1 MDTFVLVQWL
11 VACLPR
17 TPYCTIFLHPSLA
30 SCLSI
35 LAGKWGLRSR
45 SGTGTRCRID
55 IRPSAFKDQQAEP
68 ILTRMKCGGMKL
80 FELHV
85 WLVQHDNIF
94 LFLAWMYA
102 PSLDIPLAPSRRHL
116 RSIHRVTLRQPR
128 KTPVM
133 LPTRGLNC

>member
-45 SGTGTRCRID
+45 SGTGTQCRID
-55 IRPSAFKDQQAEP
+55 IRPSTFQDQQAEL
-68 ILTRMKCGGMKL
+68 ILTRMKCEGMKL
-80 FELHV
+80 LSCMFV
-85 WLVQHDNIF
+85 WSKLYNA
-94 LFLAWMYA
+94 LLAWMYA
-102 PSLDIPLAPSRRHL
+102 PSLDIPLASSRRHL

>member
-1 MDTFVLVQWL
+1 MYEHMCVSSMDSCMLATDP
-11 VACLPR
+11 A
-17 TPYCTIFLHPSLA
+17 LHPSLA

-45 SGTGTRCRID
+45 SGPGTRCRID
-55 IRPSAFKDQQAEP
+55 IRPSAFQDQQAEP
-68 ILTRMKCGGMKL
+68 ILTRMQCGGMK
-80 FELHV
+80 FFDLHV
-85 WLVQHDNIF
+85 CLVQHDNKIYNA
-94 LFLAWMYA
+94 LLAWMYA